1 MSIER
6 IKKLNK
12 AIIAL
17 NDETVSKASL
27 YKIIEMITDELS
39 KEQFT
44 EEVMQNIVESV
55 MGQVRVPEDG
65 KDYILSDEDLQFIIS
80 EVSELIDDGTD
91 YIISEQDIE
100 DITQRV
106 SKLVKDGKDG
116 KDGNDYIITSDD
128 YKNIAELVEVE
139 IPEYEI
145 PEQPTPDDI
154 RDMLETL
161 QGDDRLD
168 ILAIK
173 GFDEIL
179 RKLKNHSGNVTIGNR
194 GIQDAPK
201 DSTTYARNNGEWVE
215 VSGGVEQYAD
225 LDSFPD
231 TGEEDILYIAQ
242 DDNLAYRWNSTEY
255 VSVGGGGSSLI
266 RDTRANIMS
275 LTPDDGTEAISTD
288 FRKKMIYLSG
298 QWYESSAILDE
309 RAGSVD
315 AGVVQ
320 DSNLSGYGRDYIT
333 DKHIANSTLG
343 EFNGEKENAIRIT
356 TIDGTKFIQAYMDGE
371 WKTVLSGI
379 NIEVDDVEPDVE
391 VTDFAPYRIS
401 LITGDSD
408 VKDMNGTPVIQNMKT
423 DAGAIQSKLVINGG
437 TF

>member
-17 NDETVSKASL
+17 NDEMISKASL

-91 YIISEQDIE
+91 YIITEQDIE

-106 SKLVKDGKDG
+106 SQLVKDGKDG
-116 KDGNDYIITSDD
+116 KDYIITSDD
-128 YKNIAELVEVE
+128 YKNIAELVEIE

-168 ILAIK
+168 ISAIK

-179 RKLKNHSGNVTIGNR
+179 RKLKTHNGNVTIGNR
-194 GIQDAPK
+194 GIQDAPRNGI
-201 DSTTYARNNGEWVE
+201 TYGRNNGEWVINWE
-215 VSGGVEQYAD
+215 YLATNWTTEPTLNTSITGGDVYNYTLNGTTRYRFVPSTYDATQDAFYK
-225 LDSFPD
+225 SF
-231 TGEEDILYIAQ
+231 
-242 DDNLAYRWNSTEY
+242 
-255 VSVGGGGSSLI
+255 
-266 RDTRANIMS
+266 
-275 LTPDDGTEAISTD
+275 DGTT
-288 FRKKMIYLSG
+288 LS
-298 QWYESSAILDE
+298 ELI
-309 RAGSVD
+309 
-315 AGVVQ
+315 
-320 DSNLSGYGRDYIT
+320 
-333 DKHIANSTLG
+333 IARG
-343 EFNGEKENAIRIT
+343 
-356 TIDGTKFIQAYMDGE
+356 
-371 WKTVLSGI
+371 
-379 NIEVDDVEPDVE
+379 
-391 VTDFAPYRIS
+391 
-401 LITGDSD
+401 
-408 VKDMNGTPVIQNMKT
+408 
-423 DAGAIQSKLVINGG
+423 
-437 TF
+437 

>member
-55 MGQVRVPEDG
+55 MSQVRLPDDG

-91 YIISEQDIE
+91 YIITEQDIE

-106 SKLVKDGKDG
+106 SKLVKDGKD
-116 KDGNDYIITSDD
+116 YIITSDD
-128 YKNIAELVEVE
+128 YKNIAKLVEVE

-168 ILAIK
+168 ISAIK

-179 RKLKNHSGNVTIGNR
+179 RKLKTHNGNVTIGTR
-194 GIQDAPK
+194 GIQDAP
-201 DSTTYARNNGEWVE
+201 SNGITYARNNGEWVE
-215 VSGGVEQYAD
+215 VTGGGVEQYAD
-225 LDSFPD
+225 LASFPA
-231 TGEEDILYIAQ
+231 TGELDILYVAQ
-242 DDNLAYRWNSTEY
+242 DTNLAYRWDGTAYVEVAKSST
-255 VSVGGGGSSLI
+255 LI
-266 RDTRANIMS
+266 RDTRENIMA

-309 RAGSVD
+309 RASPID

-320 DSNLSGYGRDYIT
+320 DSNISGYGRDYIT
-333 DKHIANSTLG
+333 DKHIANSTIG
-343 EFNGEKENAIRIT
+343 EYNGEKENAVKIT

-379 NIEVDDVEPDVE
+379 NIEVDDNEPDVE

-401 LITGDSD
+401 LITGNSD
-408 VKDMNGTPVIQNMKT
+408 ATDIYGTPVIQNMKT